1 MDQSSELILAME
13 RNYKQLLNHVKA
25 FAFDVDGVM
34 TDSSLIVLSG
44 ELHRIMNIRDG
55 YALHEAVKAGYP
67 VIVISGGHSE
77 SVRERL
83 AKLGIKEIHL
93 GVKDKTQVLGRVL
106 EQYGIGW
113 EAVAYMGDD
122 LPDYEVIQRAGLR
135 ACPQDAVP
143 EIKALCHYVSP
154 VHGGKGCVRD
164 LIEQVMRVQA
174 KWPYQ
179 FTSPDAD

>member
-1 MDQSSELILAME
+1 ME
-13 RNYKQLLNHVKA
+13 RNYKQLLNDVKA

-83 AKLGIKEIHL
+83 SKLGVQEIHL
-93 GVKDKTQVLGRVL
+93 GVKDKTSTLKEVLGKQGL
-106 EQYGIGW
+106 NMES
-113 EAVAYMGDD
+113 VAYMGDD
-122 LPDYEVIQRAGLR
+122 LPDYEVIRLAGLR

-154 VHGGKGCVRD
+154 VPGGKGCVRD
-164 LIEQVMRVQA
+164 LIEQVMRVQG

-179 FTSPDAD
+179 FSSPDAD